1 MLDSGSDW
9 HEVGLTGFLLD
20 LGGGEGGGAI
30 RPEGRQPIGGRRGDS
45 LFFSSYKSFYLFVFF
60 FIFFFALPTFAFAL
74 VAFFF
79 VVQVKENLFYLCMSV
94 PFSFCFFLFYSF
106 LLRRRRR
113 SVERVPSPTHRHRPI
128 DLDSEN
134 GIYFHKNYRLLSHC
148 FFLFFYRVTENSII
162 LTNPL
167 KLGKTR
173 ENPVKL
179 GKTLQN
185 QIKPSKTQ

>member
-79 VVQVKENLFYLCMSV
+79 CRASKRK
-94 PFSFCFFLFYSF
+94 SFLSLYVCSFFFLLF
-106 LLRRRRR
+106 
-113 SVERVPSPTHRHRPI
+113 P
-128 DLDSEN
+128 
-134 GIYFHKNYRLLSHC
+134 
-148 FFLFFYRVTENSII
+148 FLFLSTPTPASVR
-162 LTNPL
+162 
-167 KLGKTR
+167 
-173 ENPVKL
+173 
-179 GKTLQN
+179 
-185 QIKPSKTQ
+185 